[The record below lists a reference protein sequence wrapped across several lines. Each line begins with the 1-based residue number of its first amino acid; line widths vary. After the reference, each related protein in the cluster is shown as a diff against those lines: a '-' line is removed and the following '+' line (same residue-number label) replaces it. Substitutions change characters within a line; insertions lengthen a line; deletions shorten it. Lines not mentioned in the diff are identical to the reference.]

1 MFSMKSLLPLN
12 RYSGFTLVEMMIVA
26 PMLILII
33 GTIIVSIVTLTGESL
48 AEGGRAQLINDVQ
61 DSLDRIEVDV
71 QSSGAYL
78 STNNFDLTSP
88 QGLNDA
94 TQKFV
99 SISATGNDSIILN
112 SFFTSANPSLS
123 SRSLVYLPNTPFA
136 CGDASLGQNQA
147 MTMNI
152 VYFVKNSALWRR
164 TVATSTYASKTCPG
178 VTTWQQPNCAEA
190 LMSTNTS
197 LCKAQDEL
205 LLTGV
210 EPSDFKVDYYLS
222 ASDTTPEASAEVSD
236 PDTRQ
241 VAIDKTSTL
250 QVTLKGSKSI
260 AGRDITQQGTIRV
273 TRTGSIVKY
282 ATPQP

>member
-260 AGRDITQQGTIRV
+260 AGRDIAQQGTIRV

>member
-1 MFSMKSLLPLN
+1 MSSMKYSLLH
-12 RYSGFTLVEMMIVA
+12 YKHSGFTLVEMMIVA

-33 GTIIVSIVTLTGESL
+33 GAIIVSIVTLTGESL
-48 AEGGRAQLINDVQ
+48 AEGGKAQLINDVQ
-61 DSLDRIEVDV
+61 ESLDRIENDV

-112 SFFTSANPSLS
+112 SFSTSANPSLS

-178 VTTWQQPNCAEA
+178 VTVWQQPNCAEA
-190 LMSTNTS
+190 LMSTNTG

-210 EPSDFKVDYYLS
+210 EPSDFKVYYYLS
-222 ASDTTPEASAEVSD
+222 ASDTTPEASVEVSD

-241 VAIDKTSTL
+241 IAIDKTSTL
-250 QVTLKGSKSI
+250 QITLKGSKSI
-260 AGRDITQQGTIRV
+260 AGRDITQQGAIRV